1 MSHKLFPIAAV
12 LAVLAFPTAAKVH
25 STTVVSAET
34 TYAQHVY
41 TVHWSLTQP
50 GVPVDVYVAPTPSGE
65 PSTMKKVAAADAAG
79 QAVASDP
86 LGEGVRP
93 YFYVL
98 PQGAR
103 KGLWTATRVVPLE
116 GAGNF
121 RDLGGYVTEDGR
133 RVVWGKLFRS
143 NTLSDLSSADYRTL
157 DGIGVRVVCDLRTVD
172 ERRRQP
178 TVWQGARP
186 QFDESS
192 KERNDMG
199 GFARGESDPVKV
211 RSAMIGFYRRAIDT
225 YADEYRGLF
234 QHLLAG
240 ETPLIV
246 HCTGGKDRT
255 GVGSALILAALGV
268 PRPTL
273 VTDYTMTHT
282 LFVSQQAQLQG
293 AKPDPNAA
301 LLDKLP
307 PQVAEA
313 LAASDPPY
321 IEAALDQAAAEYGSL
336 DAYLEKRLGVGPAQR
351 ALLQARY
358 LQ

>member
-1 MSHKLFPIAAV
+1 M
-12 LAVLAFPTAAKVH
+12 
-25 STTVVSAET
+25 
-34 TYAQHVY
+34 
-41 TVHWSLTQP
+41 
-50 GVPVDVYVAPTPSGE
+50 
-65 PSTMKKVAAADAAG
+65 
-79 QAVASDP
+79 
-86 LGEGVRP
+86 
-93 YFYVL
+93 
-98 PQGAR
+98 
-103 KGLWTATRVVPLE
+103 WTATRVVPLE

-143 NTLSDLSSADYRTL
+143 NTLSGLTTADYRTL

-211 RSAMIGFYRRAIDT
+211 RSAMIGFYRRAIDN
-225 YADEYRGLF
+225 YADEYRGMF

-246 HCTGGKDRT
+246 HCSGGKDRT

-268 PRPTL
+268 PRDTI
-273 VTDYTMTHT
+273 VTDYAMTHT
-282 LFVSQQAQLQG
+282 LFVSRQAQTQDT
-293 AKPDPNAA
+293 KPDPNVAMLA
-301 LLDKLP
+301 KRP

-321 IEAALDQAAAEYGSL
+321 IEAALDQTATEYGSL

-351 ALLQARY
+351 AQLQARY

>member
-12 LAVLAFPTAAKVH
+12 LAVLASPTAAKVH
-25 STTVVSAET
+25 SATVVSAET
-34 TYAQHVY
+34 SYAQHVY
-41 TVHWSLTQP
+41 TVRWSLTQP

-98 PQGAR
+98 PQGAH

-143 NTLSDLSSADYRTL
+143 NTLSGLTTADYRTL
-157 DGIGVRVVCDLRTVD
+157 DGIGVRVVCDLRTVE

-186 QFDESS
+186 QFVESS

-211 RSAMIGFYRRAIDT
+211 RSAMIGFYRRAIDS

-240 ETPLIV
+240 EMPLIV

-255 GVGSALILAALGV
+255 GVGSALILTALGV
-268 PRPTL
+268 PRPTI

-321 IEAALDQAAAEYGSL
+321 IEAALDQAAVEYGSL

-351 ALLQARY
+351 ALLQDRY